1 MGKLQ
6 YLGFRHLLP
15 KLFSLIHRD
24 PQIGNFRTKTQHPH
38 KQKELKYIPS
48 RLFSS
53 FQAVGQI
60 QDFLLQ
66 EGAFQSSLLHCYK
79 PF

>member
-1 MGKLQ
+1 MGELQ
-6 YLGFRHLLP
+6 YLGFHNLLT
-15 KLFSLIHRD
+15 KLFSLIHGD
-24 PQIGNFRTKTQHPH
+24 PQVGNFGTKAQGPH
-38 KQKELKYIPS
+38 EQKELKYIPS

-60 QDFLLQ
+60 QGFLLW
-66 EGAFQSSLLHCYK
+66 ESAFKSSLLHCYK